1 VQPQRITRL
10 KPLVN
15 KATYKSP
22 LGGALVDK
30 GTKNFLFDFKAQAS
44 APEYNTY
51 FNVHSSPGMIFNNIA
66 LGLYS
71 QYLYNLQMTA
81 RTAVALELGSENYNS
96 KAAKALRKYVQL
108 LVKYY
113 EAVHDRKVAK
123 KIPASTAL
131 K

>member
-1 VQPQRITRL
+1 MRFQKIVRL

-22 LGGALVDK
+22 VGGFSIEKVIK
-30 GTKNFLFDFKAQAS
+30 SFLFDLKSVAVTQDS
-44 APEYNTY
+44 NTF
-51 FNVHSSPGMIFNNIA
+51 FNVHGSPGMVFNSIA

-81 RTAVALELGSENYNS
+81 RTAAAVELGSENYNS
-96 KAAKALRKYVQL
+96 KAARTLRKYVQL

-113 EAVHDRKVAK
+113 ASVHDRKVAK
-123 KIPASTAL
+123 KIPASTAM